1 MKNKKGF
8 TLVELMVV
16 LTVTTILLGTV
27 VTIFLQSID
36 FYKTDESKSLNQASL
51 NLVSTR
57 LDSSIRKATNVYTD
71 VDGCHVVYSSSED
84 VFDLSTNS
92 FTVNGAVLT
101 DRIAEFTCTNNSDI
115 ITVFVRTINDSKG
128 SSLTYNSTIVIR
140 KGE

>member
-1 MKNKKGF
+1 MKKNKGF

-36 FYKTDESKSLNQASL
+36 FYKTDETKSLNQASL

-57 LDSSIRKATNVYTD
+57 LDAAIRKATNVYTD
-71 VDGCHVVYSSSED
+71 VDGCHVVYAASED
-84 VFDLSTNS
+84 VFNLSANS
-92 FTVNGAVLT
+92 FTINGAVLT
-101 DRIAEFTCTNNSDI
+101 DRIAEFTCTNNSDV

-128 SSLTYNSTIVIR
+128 SSLTYNSTIVLR

>member
-1 MKNKKGF
+1 MKNNKGF

-16 LTVTTILLGTV
+16 LAVTAILLGTV
-27 VTIFLQSID
+27 VAIFLQSID
-36 FYKTDESKSLNQASL
+36 FYKTDETKSLNQASL

-57 LDSSIRKATNVYTD
+57 LDASIRKATNVYTD
-71 VDGCHVVYSSSED
+71 VDGCHVVYSASED
-84 VFDLSTNS
+84 VFDLTSNS
-92 FTVNGAVLT
+92 FTINGAVLT

-128 SSLTYNSTIVIR
+128 SSLSYNSTIVIR